1 MSESPWGQ
9 SITPP
14 PLEVAELAA
23 MVVDAVRHRFGIE
36 LDLTSDTL
44 PFLDQLITEL
54 RRAPGGVRQL
64 LAFSAGTY
72 LGETLRRTFGGLWHL
87 DGGPTDPYAWS
98 VRLFPCPL
106 AVLPLALGLELVS
119 REAPVEPVLIV
130 PPRQL
135 DALEGALSAAAPVSE
150 EEYFS
155 FCGRFDALHLVVD
168 VLSELERLTAHQEG
182 RPPKVYG
189 TEDPAVLI

>member
-14 PLEVAELAA
+14 PIEVAELAA

-44 PFLDQLITEL
+44 PFLDQLITEQ

-64 LAFSAGTY
+64 LAFSAGAY

-87 DGGPTDPYAWS
+87 DGGSSDPAGWS
-98 VRLFPCPL
+98 IRLFPCPL
-106 AVLPLALGLELVS
+106 AILPEIGRAS
-119 REAPVEPVLIV
+119 CRERV
-130 PPRQL
+130 
-135 DALEGALSAAAPVSE
+135 
-150 EEYFS
+150 
-155 FCGRFDALHLVVD
+155 
-168 VLSELERLTAHQEG
+168 
-182 RPPKVYG
+182 
-189 TEDPAVLI
+189 